1 MAKSGIDARRQAAL
15 KEGSVPY
22 VARREEIIR
31 AAANVFR
38 ERGYEAATLADV
50 AKSLDT
56 DRASLYYY
64 VASKEELLQ
73 EIVRDALKSILE
85 TAESI
90 KRRKLRTDEKIKALI
105 ESMVHNYAENY
116 PHMSIYT
123 EDSRRIAHQDS
134 EWATDVIERNRR
146 YESVVRS
153 VLAKGQRDGTLR
165 NDIPVDLAVLSLFG
179 MINWMHRWFRPDG
192 QFDAGQVADAFTRI
206 FLEGCGVASSDSG
219 SDRGPNKRTA

>member
-1 MAKSGIDARRQAAL
+1 LG
-15 KEGSVPY
+15 
-22 VARREEIIR
+22 
-31 AAANVFR
+31 
-38 ERGYEAATLADV
+38 
-50 AKSLDT
+50 T

-90 KRRKLRTDEKIKALI
+90 KRRKLPTAEKIAALI
-105 ESMVHNYAENY
+105 ESMVRNYAVNY

-123 EDSRRIAHQDS
+123 EDSRRIAQQDS
-134 EWATDVIERNRR
+134 EWATDVINRNRR

-179 MINWMHRWFRPDG
+179 MINWMHRWFRPGG
-192 QFDAGQVADAFTRI
+192 QFDADQVAEAFTRI
-206 FLEGCGVASSDSG
+206 FLDGCGVASNRTDSNR
-219 SDRGPNKRTA
+219 DPNPRTA